1 MAKTTAAVPRKKLT
15 PEETEDLLGET
26 RTLLQLWQQMRSF
39 LLLAFQSEP
48 IAREHEQKFLEFKS
62 ETARSQRVVSRKMPD
77 DLQFGSDKITDF
89 LRQAISVAH
98 LRGLPLADKRG
109 LVGTWHVAS
118 VMLHR
123 AVGALE
129 YISET
134 KHQMEEQKSGLR
146 GIRAIKSEAA
156 ATQKKSIVPVVVG
169 VMVVAAVAAALYFL
183 LFMQQA

>member
-1 MAKTTAAVPRKKLT
+1 M
-15 PEETEDLLGET
+15 
-26 RTLLQLWQQMRSF
+26 
-39 LLLAFQSEP
+39 
-48 IAREHEQKFLEFKS
+48 KS
-62 ETARSQRVVSRKMPD
+62 ETARSQRVVSRKVPQ

-129 YISET
+129 YINET
-134 KHQMEEQKSGLR
+134 KHVMEEQKSGLR

-156 ATQKKSIVPVVVG
+156 GVRRKSVAPIVAGVV
-169 VMVVAAVAAALYFL
+169 VVAAVAAALYYF
-183 LFMQQA
+183 LFMQPGSGG